1 LKHQKIVLGAT
12 AFAAAFLFATSV
24 SASSYTKGVDVA
36 NYQDSTQEYFAGLK
50 NLGATFSIV
59 KLGGSGGGEGTHYQ
73 NPKASAQLANSAQSG
88 LNVAGYFWGQF
99 GADQASAKHMAGLAV
114 SDAQK
119 FGLKQGSTIAL
130 DYEAGASSNKEANT
144 AAIKAFMQAIKEAGY
159 KPALY
164 SGAYYMK
171 TNVNI
176 DEIGKDFGTC
186 LWVASY
192 KTLNSQ
198 TEPDFNY
205 FPSMKYVAMWQYG
218 DCWYNLSI
226 DADTDLVGFISKGG
240 VKINTPVKPT
250 QAKNSNTTTKTYTVK
265 SGDSWWKIANT
276 VGLDMYQLAELNGK
290 TISSVI
296 HPGDILK
303 INGTLKNNVSKSA
316 AKNTKSAKT
325 SATSA
330 KTYTVRSGDSWWA
343 IAKKYGISMYT
354 LASLNG
360 KSIYNTI
367 YPGQK
372 LKVSGSA
379 TSTSKT
385 YYKVKSGDTVSKIA
399 GKYGTTAAKIKN
411 LNSLKNV
418 NLIYVNE
425 NLRIK

>member
-1 LKHQKIVLGAT
+1 MKHKKIVLGAT
-12 AFAAAFLFATSV
+12 AFAAAFLFATSAN
-24 SASSYTKGVDVA
+24 ASSYTKGVDVA
-36 NYQDSTQEYFAGLK
+36 NYQDSTQEYFANLK
-50 NLGATFSIV
+50 SLGATFSIV

-73 NPKASAQLANSAQSG
+73 NPKASAQLANGAKAG

-99 GADQASAKHMAGLAV
+99 GADQASAKHMASLAV

-130 DYEAGASSNKEANT
+130 DYEAGASSDKEANT
-144 AAIKAFMQAIKEAGY
+144 AAIKVFMQAVKDANY

-176 DEIGKDFGTC
+176 DEIGQAFGTC
-186 LWVASY
+186 LWIASY

-226 DADTDLVGFISKGG
+226 DADADLVGFISSGG
-240 VKINTPVKPT
+240 VKTSTPVKPT
-250 QAKNSNTTTKTYTVK
+250 QAQNSNNTAKTYVVK

-296 HPGDILK
+296 HPGDVLK

-316 AKNTKSAKT
+316 AKNNSKAKMNAKSSSSSNQLVVDGYLGYKT
-325 SATSA
+325 ILRSQQVYGMRVQDGVLSVPRSSMVKIWQKHLGVTQDGILGRNTINAMEHKAGLKHTDGKLSSPS
-330 KTYTVRSGDSWWA
+330 YTV
-343 IAKKYGISMYT
+343 KYMQRQ
-354 LASLNG
+354 LNKG
-360 KSIYNTI
+360 
-367 YPGQK
+367 
-372 LKVSGSA
+372 LKPF
-379 TSTSKT
+379 
-385 YYKVKSGDTVSKIA
+385 
-399 GKYGTTAAKIKN
+399 
-411 LNSLKNV
+411 
-418 NLIYVNE
+418 
-425 NLRIK
+425 